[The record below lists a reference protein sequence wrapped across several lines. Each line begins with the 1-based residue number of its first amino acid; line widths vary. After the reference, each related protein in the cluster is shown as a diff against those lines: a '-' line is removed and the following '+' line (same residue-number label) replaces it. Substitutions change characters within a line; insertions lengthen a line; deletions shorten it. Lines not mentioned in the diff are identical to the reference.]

1 MTRKIFLLVFSFT
14 FILAALSSDEC
25 YAQRFKKSGSTGR
38 SGNTDR
44 SVQKPKNN
52 TSGKRSISGKEFN
65 SSQDKKRDYS
75 DVDKRNKDINE

>member
-38 SGNTDR
+38 SGNT
-44 SVQKPKNN
+44 QGKNLIPH
-52 TSGKRSISGKEFN
+52 KIKKEIT
-65 SSQDKKRDYS
+65 
-75 DVDKRNKDINE
+75 VM